1 MSAVKKKKPQPWKE
15 ISHGV
20 YTDVINHC
28 VHFSS
33 RPVNTNARPAGVRL
47 NDAAVPMPYL
57 AVCTVGPNRVDVDY
71 LRNGGSEAGP
81 FKQIRAVLE
90 QRLDEFDDV
99 KVADVEHIQ
108 QVCSTSSAFEFD
120 THNID
125 PRLRQILW
133 PTGNDEYLA
142 LTPLPSAGLSY
153 LINSTVTALNDKTK
167 AENDAADEKSNK
179 GSKLNTPK
187 KRGRYYSRSTLG
199 IGGANTQNAGG
210 LVYSMTRPLVFS
222 APQESIDVRQGF
234 AAYYKGIR
242 YQNSRRLLDEYGLW
256 LYKRRGKT
264 PSKNTVRIRAQARDL
279 VQRIGRD
286 ILRRADDAIGR
297 IEKVDLP
304 GCCSPD
310 LPDVQQGLLDP
321 TRRNNRWCRLIAT
334 DIARAVGN
342 HRFRVSGEKELV
354 SVALDDTEI
363 GVISGYIEELL
374 R

>member
-1 MSAVKKKKPQPWKE
+1 MSAVKKKKRQPWKE
-15 ISHGV
+15 ISHEV

-33 RPVNTNARPAGVRL
+33 RPVNTNARPVGVRL
-47 NDAAVPMPYL
+47 NNAASPMPYL
-57 AVCTVGPNRVDVDY
+57 AVCTIGPSKVDVDY
-71 LRNGGSEAGP
+71 LRNGGSEAAP
-81 FKQIRAVLE
+81 FKQTRAVLE
-90 QRLDEFDDV
+90 KRLGDFDGV
-99 KVADVEHIQ
+99 KMADVEHIQ
-108 QVCSTSSAFEFD
+108 QTCLVVSTSAFEFD

-153 LINSTVTALNDKTK
+153 LINSTVTALKTK
-167 AENDAADEKSNK
+167 VENDAIEEKA
-179 GSKLNTPK
+179 SKTGTPPK
-187 KRGRYYSRSTLG
+187 KGGYYARSILG

-210 LVYSMTRPLVFS
+210 LIYSMTRPLVFS
-222 APQESIDVRQGF
+222 APQEDTNLRQGI
-234 AAYYKGIR
+234 AAYHNGIR
-242 YQNSRRLLDEYGLW
+242 YQHSRALLDEYGLW
-256 LYKRRGKT
+256 LYHRRGKT
-264 PSKNTVRIRAQARDL
+264 PSKNTVRIRTQVRDL
-279 VQRIGRD
+279 IQRIGRD

-321 TRRNNRWCRLIAT
+321 AKRDTRWCRLIAT
-334 DIARAVGN
+334 DIARGVGS

-354 SVALDDTEI
+354 SVALNDTEV
-363 GVISGYIEELL
+363 GVIAGYIEELL